1 MSIIIGIDHGYYAI
15 KTAHCSFPAGL
26 TSYGE
31 HEPYTRQG
39 LLEFGGCF
47 FVCGSGRQPIQR
59 DKTMN
64 DNYYLLTLA
73 AVAKEI
79 QQRSLPPECSV
90 RIAAGLPLTS
100 FGRDKPRFKE
110 YLLRSNQP
118 VNFKFEGVEYSIT
131 IEEVAVFPQGY
142 AALMT
147 ETGLLQDEPSML
159 LMDLGG
165 WTVDRMRI
173 DNAIP
178 AADTAHSLELG
189 MIRCVDDIREQVRRE
204 TGLSLTDAPCAFHP
218 APHVNKCFVPYIF
231 TKDEIERLFS
241 AVDCTKESSESPLRH
256 LVMPVL
262 FRLLYTCGLRVSEAL
277 HLKVADVDLDAGVLA
292 IYGAKGDK
300 ERLVGISDSM
310 LAYMKSYRSNPLVAN
325 AKSIYFF
332 PAPDGGFYD
341 TSTIYDIFRK
351 CLFDAGIPHRGR
363 GKGPR
368 LHDLRHSFAVH
379 ILNKWSSEGKD
390 IYTCLPILR
399 TALGHDRITT
409 TEKYLRLVPEAYM
422 EVTEPFN
429 DRFHTITEVLC
440 NEE

>member
-1 MSIIIGIDHGYYAI
+1 MFEE
-15 KTAHCSFPAGL
+15 K
-26 TSYGE
+26 
-31 HEPYTRQG
+31 
-39 LLEFGGCF
+39 LLEPHFTSVLAPYMLDVVEQKRALGNKYNAGVEALSAFDDFCNEQQLRIPAISKELLQKWEKKRPHENETTQCF
-47 FVCGSGRQPIQR
+47 RIS
-59 DKTMN
+59 
-64 DNYYLLTLA
+64 Y
-73 AVAKEI
+73 
-79 QQRSLPPECSV
+79 V
-90 RIAAGLPLTS
+90 RILC
-100 FGRDKPRFKE
+100 K
-110 YLLRSNQP
+110 YLHSN
-118 VNFKFEGVEYSIT
+118 
-131 IEEVAVFPQGY
+131 GY
-142 AALMT
+142 
-147 ETGLLQDEPSML
+147 
-159 LMDLGG
+159 
-165 WTVDRMRI
+165 
-173 DNAIP
+173 
-178 AADTAHSLELG
+178 
-189 MIRCVDDIREQVRRE
+189 
-204 TGLSLTDAPCAFHP
+204 DAPCAFHP

-310 LAYMKSYRSNPLVAN
+310 LTYMKSYRSNPLVAN

-368 LHDLRHSFAVH
+368 LHDLRHSLAVH

-409 TEKYLRLVPEAYM
+409 TEN
-422 EVTEPFN
+422 T
-429 DRFHTITEVLC
+429 
-440 NEE
+440 

>member
-1 MSIIIGIDHGYYAI
+1 MFEE
-15 KTAHCSFPAGL
+15 K
-26 TSYGE
+26 
-31 HEPYTRQG
+31 
-39 LLEFGGCF
+39 LLEPHFTSVLAPYMLDVVEQKRALGNKYNAGVEALSAFDDFCNEQQLRIPAISKELLQKWEKKRPHENETTQCF
-47 FVCGSGRQPIQR
+47 RIS
-59 DKTMN
+59 
-64 DNYYLLTLA
+64 Y
-73 AVAKEI
+73 
-79 QQRSLPPECSV
+79 V
-90 RIAAGLPLTS
+90 RILC
-100 FGRDKPRFKE
+100 K
-110 YLLRSNQP
+110 YLHSN
-118 VNFKFEGVEYSIT
+118 
-131 IEEVAVFPQGY
+131 GY
-142 AALMT
+142 
-147 ETGLLQDEPSML
+147 
-159 LMDLGG
+159 
-165 WTVDRMRI
+165 
-173 DNAIP
+173 
-178 AADTAHSLELG
+178 
-189 MIRCVDDIREQVRRE
+189 
-204 TGLSLTDAPCAFHP
+204 DAPCAFHP

-310 LAYMKSYRSNPLVAN
+310 LTYMKSYRSNPLVAN

-422 EVTEPFN
+422 EVTEPLLASTWTCIPQDELTFPPARRSARTTSCSFSISAYSSLGEFN
-429 DRFHTITEVLC
+429 STLYSPEV
-440 NEE
+440 EERKYPSG

>member
-1 MSIIIGIDHGYYAI
+1 
-15 KTAHCSFPAGL
+15 
-26 TSYGE
+26 
-31 HEPYTRQG
+31 
-39 LLEFGGCF
+39 
-47 FVCGSGRQPIQR
+47 
-59 DKTMN
+59 
-64 DNYYLLTLA
+64 
-73 AVAKEI
+73 
-79 QQRSLPPECSV
+79 
-90 RIAAGLPLTS
+90 
-100 FGRDKPRFKE
+100 
-110 YLLRSNQP
+110 
-118 VNFKFEGVEYSIT
+118 
-131 IEEVAVFPQGY
+131 
-142 AALMT
+142 
-147 ETGLLQDEPSML
+147 
-159 LMDLGG
+159 
-165 WTVDRMRI
+165 MRI
-173 DNAIP
+173 LCKYL
-178 AADTAHSLELG
+178 HSNG
-189 MIRCVDDIREQVRRE
+189 Y
-204 TGLSLTDAPCAFHP
+204 DAPCAFHP

-262 FRLLYTCGLRVSEAL
+262 FCLLYTCGLRVSEAL